1 MAKAVLAVLFY
12 VYNSRISNGNRGKVT
27 FYSPLPLQKSSTD
40 GHLKKAWILL
50 KMKRIPEQIK
60 IILWKFAKVLCNYIT
75 PLCQAGEIAPK
86 ETSGPKIYQSFHH
99 F

>member
-1 MAKAVLAVLFY
+1 MLAVLFY
-12 VYNSRISNGNRGKVT
+12 VYNSRISNGNRGKVA
-27 FYSPLPLQKSSTD
+27 FYSPLPLQRSSTD
-40 GHLKKAWILL
+40 GRLKKAWILL

-86 ETSGPKIYQSFHH
+86 EASGPKTYQSLHNF
-99 F
+99 

>member
-60 IILWKFAKVLCNYIT
+60 IILWKFTKVLRNFIT
-75 PLCQAGEIAPK
+75 SLCLAGEIAPK

>member
-12 VYNSRISNGNRGKVT
+12 VYNSRISNGNREKVA

-40 GHLKKAWILL
+40 DRLKKAWTLL

-60 IILWKFAKVLCNYIT
+60 IILLKFAKVLRNYIT

-86 ETSGPKIYQSFHH
+86 EASGSKIYQSFHH